1 MKLVVVRD
9 GQPVEVTV
17 QAADG
22 GFRVTVGGRTHHVDA
37 AAVGPGA
44 ASLIVDGRQRE
55 LAVHPLPPAPGGG
68 DRYRL
73 TADGTTVPA
82 EVEVLDPLT
91 HLARQAHAKAGGP
104 ARREVTAYMP
114 GRVVAVLVEEGSEVA
129 AGQGVVV
136 LEAMKMENE
145 IPAES
150 DGVVRKV
157 FVEVGQ
163 AVEGGDRL
171 FELG

>member
-1 MKLVVVRD
+1 
-9 GQPVEVTV
+9 
-17 QAADG
+17 
-22 GFRVTVGGRTHHVDA
+22 RVTVGGRVHHVDA
-37 AAVGPGA
+37 AAVGDGA
-44 ASLIVDGRQRE
+44 ASLVIDGEQRE
-55 LAVHPLPPAPGGG
+55 IAVHPLPARPGGG

-73 TADGTTVPA
+73 TAAGTTVPA

-104 ARREVTAYMP
+104 VRREVTAYMP
-114 GRVVAVLVEEGSEVA
+114 GRVVAVLVDEGSEVR

-145 IPAES
+145 ITAES